1 MKGQS
6 LNLFL
11 SRSLGFTTLEL
22 SLSGH
27 PRFPA
32 QSACFYF
39 QLSLAPWN
47 ITFCSDWLM
56 RFF

>member
-39 QLSLAPWN
+39 KLSLAPWN
-47 ITFCSDWLM
+47 ITFVLIG
-56 RFF
+56 